1 MFSYYTLGEKM
12 NLEIVDDKYIFFTN
26 DVLYLSDLNEEK
38 ISSFIKEIFVS
49 MSEVYDID
57 LVGYYKVDIFIDEK
71 IGSYIEICKIDEY
84 ISRNKKIDTKINI
97 EYRNFYLKTKDLS
110 VIYKNYPIY
119 RNSNYYYI
127 STKDVDNIL
136 DIIEDCELEYK
147 NINLKPILR

>member
-1 MFSYYTLGEKM
+1 M

-119 RNSNYYYI
+119 RNSNYYYR
-127 STKDVDNIL
+127 V
-136 DIIEDCELEYK
+136 
-147 NINLKPILR
+147 R